1 MKHKIL
7 LATNADDGFDDLIS
21 DMLNL
26 LNKTHKKYVS
36 AFSPQNFHSKDLVTA
51 HVQDQSASL
60 ALDGL
65 VKDYEA
71 ELILERKAAK
81 QNVEFEWIS
90 ETMDHERL
98 SGFSVVFDLLILELE
113 AFKQCE
119 VKVLDEMLSVINC
132 PVLLLPR
139 DWEVENLVIFHDG
152 SVDSVKM
159 VKNFLNIFN
168 PDLRNIPLSV
178 LISQPTAKYDVE
190 TEKIFIDYLK
200 LFFKDLGVQLIQ
212 GEPMDN
218 LNEAIVYNSH
228 KPFLML
234 GVNGYK
240 ISGKKL
246 MEAPTFLFKG

>member
-7 LATNADDGFDDLIS
+7 LATNADDSFDNLIS

-36 AFSPQNFHSKDLVTA
+36 AFSPQNFHSKDLVIA
-51 HVQDQSASL
+51 NGQDHGANL

-71 ELILERKAAK
+71 EVVLEKKAAK
-81 QNVEFEWIS
+81 QNVEFEWVS
-90 ETMDHERL
+90 EKMDHSRL
-98 SGFSVVFDLLILELE
+98 SSFSVVFDLFILELE
-113 AFKQCE
+113 AFKECDA
-119 VKVLDEMLSVINC
+119 KLLDEILRAIQC

-139 DWEVENLVIFHDG
+139 NWEIENLVIFHDG
-152 SVDSVKM
+152 SIDSVKM

-168 PDLRNIPLSV
+168 PNLRDIPVSV
-178 LISQPTAKYDVE
+178 LIRQPSKKYDVE

-200 LFFKDLGVQLIQ
+200 LFFRDLGVQLIQ
-212 GEPMDN
+212 GEPMEN
-218 LNEAIVYNSH
+218 LDKAIVYNSH

-234 GVNGYK
+234 GVKGYE
-240 ISGKKL
+240 ISGKRL
-246 MEAPTFLFKG
+246 METPTFLFKG

>member
-7 LATNADDGFDDLIS
+7 LATNADNGFDNLIS
-21 DMLNL
+21 DMLSL

-51 HVQDQSASL
+51 NAQDQGVNL

-71 ELILERKAAK
+71 EIILEKEAAK

-90 ETMDHERL
+90 EKMDHERL
-98 SGFSVVFDLLILELE
+98 SSFSVVFDLLILELE
-113 AFKQCE
+113 AFKECDT
-119 VKVLDEMLSVINC
+119 KVLDEMLSAIKC

-139 DWEVENLVIFHDG
+139 NWEVENLVIFHDG
-152 SVDSVKM
+152 SIDSVKM
-159 VKNFLNIFN
+159 VKNFLNMFN
-168 PDLRNIPLSV
+168 PNLRDIPLSV
-178 LISQPTAKYDVE
+178 LISQPSAKYDVE
-190 TEKIFIDYLK
+190 AEKIFIDYLK

-218 LNEAIVYNSH
+218 LDQAIVYNSH

-234 GVNGYK
+234 GVNGYQ
-240 ISGKKL
+240 ISGKQL